1 MKALRLAGH
10 PLHPMLVHFPVALW
24 TLAVAAD
31 AGGLLAGDAW
41 WWRLGFGCQ
50 ALGLATAA
58 LAMVAGWLDYASLA
72 RSHPAQDT
80 AVAHLLVMSTAW
92 LSFLASLGLRGLP
105 DGGPPPWPAIAV
117 AGFGFVAMAV
127 GGDGSAAGWSM
138 DSASAS
144 VSIPMPMLALAP
156 VSVPVSV
163 SASITVVHGM

>member
-80 AVAHLLVMSTAW
+80 AVAYLLVMSTAW

-105 DGGPPPWPAIAV
+105 DGGPPSWPAIAV

-127 GGDGSAAGWSM
+127 GGWLGGRLVYGFGVGI
-138 DSASAS
+138 S
-144 VSIPMPMLALAP
+144 VDARCTTS
-156 VSVPVSV
+156 
-163 SASITVVHGM
+163 TVIHGM